1 MPLEKERRRY
11 VSLGNL
17 LTILAM
23 AGAIAGTYA
32 QSAAE
37 QAKQKERVDNLA
49 STISEVKK
57 DGKDTNRKV
66 ELILRK
72 LDAMEAVDFDRRRRE
87 ATRDTRRDR

>member
-1 MPLEKERRRY
+1 MPIDKDRRRY
-11 VSLGNL
+11 VSVGNL
-17 LTILAM
+17 LTILVM

-37 QAKQKERVDNLA
+37 TAKQKERVDNLA
-49 STISEVKK
+49 KQIDEVKM

-72 LDAMEAVDFDRRRRE
+72 LDSMEAVDFDRRRRE
-87 ATRDTRRDR
+87 ARRDR

>member
-1 MPLEKERRRY
+1 MPIEKERRKY

-17 LTILAM
+17 LTILVM

-37 QAKQKERVDNLA
+37 NAKQKERVDNLA
-49 STISEVKK
+49 KQIDEVKK
-57 DGKDTNRKV
+57 DGKDTNQKV

-87 ATRDTRRDR
+87 ASRRDR

>member
-1 MPLEKERRRY
+1 MSLEKERRKY

-32 QSAAE
+32 QSSAE
-37 QAKQKERVDNLA
+37 QAKQKERVDNL
-49 STISEVKK
+49 TKQIDEVKK

-72 LDAMEAVDFDRRRRE
+72 LDAAEAVDFDRRRRE
-87 ATRDTRRDR
+87 AIRERRP